1 MQSLIGL
8 EEFIVTDS
16 TPQMTQKAFK
26 IFVGPGKVTE
36 KKTLEDWK
44 ALYSLMLGSK
54 TNIK

>member
-8 EEFIVTDS
+8 EEYIVTDN

-26 IFVGPGKVTE
+26 IFVGPKKATE
-36 KKTLEDWK
+36 KKTLEEWK
-44 ALYSLMLGSK
+44 ALYSLMLGTK